1 MTYNKILLNSIHKP
15 LKKSQGGG
23 NFNGRPTVKQIMQM
37 PDKRYAPTPAVMDT
51 KAGLA
56 AAGMMSGPLSFIPG
70 TAAAVYD
77 LGTAA
82 RYAIDGQWDNAKEDL
97 ISAGLNAIPT
107 GGVYAALAGMGKLQK
122 AARARAAIR
131 SAKAAMNVKD
141 IAGSSTIRN
150 NITGLVQ
157 EFDKAGKEISS
168 MRPRSA
174 AEVKA
179 YNQNLKSQYRTGATP
194 EGPAELMPF
203 RSPDFAGGGM
213 IIDPMGQWAHPGENT
228 RIPGSDITMQG
239 VPYPVL
245 GVGSNGQEQM
255 MYPGQE
261 YNFGGASYVD
271 EYPIMQ
277 GGGWSGGGLSRSNL
291 AMMSALNKDI
301 KDQKARD
308 AQVTISQYTPK
319 PGDQQRMNANKD
331 AYRKEQ
337 GKFLNRLA
345 DNQHMQAAGKNLP
358 GAAEFALDVMTAG
371 EAGVALKAAKP
382 LLKAAGKYLT
392 QKTPLRNASK
402 FNPYAL
408 TDNMLF
414 NKEGVVN
421 RQMFGDE
428 AFENFKQY
436 GPTTRPNV
444 SQYDQMMEFIKA
456 PKSDVISGSGEA
468 FQVAKTMEDG
478 AFKYPYF
485 QEGNLWY
492 TGQQRNNLANQLGTE
507 RIITTPK
514 SDIWFAPAGEG
525 TVMHGDDLSQGLIN
539 SYSKGRRVL
548 IPGSEYAKP
557 SKYSVFEPHWWKGYK
572 QVQEEGGQ
580 ISMMAYG
587 GYTTGIF
594 AGGGE
599 MIRRADGSYS
609 RRGLWDNIRAN
620 KGSGKKPTKE
630 MLEQEKKINMKKYAR
645 GGTNNPGFE
654 ALPEYV
660 QARILSS
667 MGYGGMTYPFMQEG
681 GEEGEEAYIPQSIE
695 ELMAPV
701 RRGVGNF
708 GIGFSND
715 KFATN
720 YNYTGANNFKEGTHA
735 LNVSLPAFMKTGNL
749 DLSGTYSPG
758 KSYGA
763 NVMGTAP
770 ADYIKKGA
778 MMNFSGGFEK
788 DINPMMK
795 NVTPLYNVGA
805 GFNIPTKAGN
815 FKINASYRKERGG
828 QTNYPYMDEGGEPNG
843 GMALGQMAAVVDK
856 MSKLRKFISEDQNL
870 DPWIASKL
878 AVMDHSAD
886 AISDYMMYNPEA
898 QGEEEMEGMPEMRK
912 GGSTF
917 SGNAWYK
924 MGGEPCYECGGMYA
938 DGGMYDC
945 DDQEKDPVTGKC
957 AADVARGRQAN
968 AANKAATKDMNAWA
982 KQVAAMDKKLA
993 KEYAAQDAGQITFDY
1008 DWMQTPLDKPE
1019 KKAAIAASKQFFQ
1032 QNPNVFVADD
1042 TSGYSPEQKYIIASK
1057 LKQKASTP
1065 MGSKAFQQKFNQDA
1079 RFMDL
1084 GRLQSDI
1091 VPMMGGWNATRNYL
1105 FGNKEQGG
1113 IHINPA
1119 NKGKFTASAKRA
1131 GMGVQEFASQVLA
1144 NKEDYSST
1152 QVKRAN
1158 FARNAAGWNKANG
1171 GLTTGS
1177 EMEVTPEEAEMLR
1190 QQGYQ
1195 FEIL

>member
-1 MTYNKILLNSIHKP
+1 MTYNKTLLNSIHKP

-37 PDKRYAPTPAVMDT
+37 PDKRYVPTPAVMDT

-131 SAKAAMNVKD
+131 SAKAAMNAKD

-157 EFDKAGKEISS
+157 EFDKAGKEIGS

-255 MYPGQE
+255 MYPEQD
-261 YNFGGASYVD
+261 YQFGNSEFVD
-271 EYPIMQ
+271 EYP
-277 GGGWSGGGLSRSNL
+277 
-291 AMMSALNKDI
+291 MMK
-301 KDQKARD
+301 
-308 AQVTISQYTPK
+308 
-319 PGDQQRMNANKD
+319 
-331 AYRKEQ
+331 
-337 GKFLNRLA
+337 
-345 DNQHMQAAGKNLP
+345 
-358 GAAEFALDVMTAG
+358 
-371 EAGVALKAAKP
+371 
-382 LLKAAGKYLT
+382 
-392 QKTPLRNASK
+392 
-402 FNPYAL
+402 
-408 TDNMLF
+408 
-414 NKEGVVN
+414 
-421 RQMFGDE
+421 
-428 AFENFKQY
+428 
-436 GPTTRPNV
+436 
-444 SQYDQMMEFIKA
+444 
-456 PKSDVISGSGEA
+456 
-468 FQVAKTMEDG
+468 
-478 AFKYPYF
+478 
-485 QEGNLWY
+485 
-492 TGQQRNNLANQLGTE
+492 
-507 RIITTPK
+507 
-514 SDIWFAPAGEG
+514 
-525 TVMHGDDLSQGLIN
+525 
-539 SYSKGRRVL
+539 
-548 IPGSEYAKP
+548 
-557 SKYSVFEPHWWKGYK
+557 
-572 QVQEEGGQ
+572 
-580 ISMMAYG
+580 
-587 GYTTGIF
+587 
-594 AGGGE
+594 GGGE

-695 ELMAPV
+695 ELMSPT

-735 LNVSLPAFMKTGNL
+735 LNVSLPAFMKTGSL

-788 DINPMMK
+788 DTTPMMK
-795 NVTPLYNVGA
+795 NIAPSYNIGA

-815 FKINASYRKERGG
+815 FKVNASYRKERGG

-957 AADVARGRQAN
+957 AAEVVRGREAN

-982 KQVAAMDKKLA
+982 KQVAAMDRANA
-993 KEYAAQDAGQITFDY
+993 KEDAAQYAGQLGFDY
-1008 DWMQTPLDKPE
+1008 DWMQSPVDKAE
-1019 KKAAIAASKQFFQ
+1019 KKAAMAQYKQFFQ
-1032 QNPNVFVADD
+1032 QNPKTFVADD
-1042 TSGYSPEQKYIIASK
+1042 TSGFSPEQKYIIASK

-1091 VPMMGGWNATRNYL
+1091 VPMMGGWDATRNYL

>member
-1 MTYNKILLNSIHKP
+1 MTYNKTLLNSIHKP

-37 PDKRYAPTPAVMDT
+37 PDKRYVPTPAVMDT

-131 SAKAAMNVKD
+131 SAKAAMNAKD

-157 EFDKAGKEISS
+157 EFDKAGKEIGS

-255 MYPGQE
+255 MYPEQD
-261 YNFGGASYVD
+261 YQFGNSEFVD
-271 EYPIMQ
+271 EYP
-277 GGGWSGGGLSRSNL
+277 
-291 AMMSALNKDI
+291 MMK
-301 KDQKARD
+301 
-308 AQVTISQYTPK
+308 
-319 PGDQQRMNANKD
+319 
-331 AYRKEQ
+331 
-337 GKFLNRLA
+337 
-345 DNQHMQAAGKNLP
+345 
-358 GAAEFALDVMTAG
+358 
-371 EAGVALKAAKP
+371 
-382 LLKAAGKYLT
+382 
-392 QKTPLRNASK
+392 
-402 FNPYAL
+402 
-408 TDNMLF
+408 
-414 NKEGVVN
+414 
-421 RQMFGDE
+421 
-428 AFENFKQY
+428 
-436 GPTTRPNV
+436 
-444 SQYDQMMEFIKA
+444 
-456 PKSDVISGSGEA
+456 
-468 FQVAKTMEDG
+468 
-478 AFKYPYF
+478 
-485 QEGNLWY
+485 
-492 TGQQRNNLANQLGTE
+492 
-507 RIITTPK
+507 
-514 SDIWFAPAGEG
+514 
-525 TVMHGDDLSQGLIN
+525 
-539 SYSKGRRVL
+539 
-548 IPGSEYAKP
+548 
-557 SKYSVFEPHWWKGYK
+557 
-572 QVQEEGGQ
+572 
-580 ISMMAYG
+580 
-587 GYTTGIF
+587 
-594 AGGGE
+594 GGGE

-695 ELMAPV
+695 ELMSPT

-735 LNVSLPAFMKTGNL
+735 LNVSLPAFMKTGSL

-788 DINPMMK
+788 IL
-795 NVTPLYNVGA
+795 PL
-805 GFNIPTKAGN
+805 
-815 FKINASYRKERGG
+815 
-828 QTNYPYMDEGGEPNG
+828 
-843 GMALGQMAAVVDK
+843 
-856 MSKLRKFISEDQNL
+856 
-870 DPWIASKL
+870 
-878 AVMDHSAD
+878 
-886 AISDYMMYNPEA
+886 
-898 QGEEEMEGMPEMRK
+898 
-912 GGSTF
+912 
-917 SGNAWYK
+917 
-924 MGGEPCYECGGMYA
+924 
-938 DGGMYDC
+938 
-945 DDQEKDPVTGKC
+945 
-957 AADVARGRQAN
+957 
-968 AANKAATKDMNAWA
+968 
-982 KQVAAMDKKLA
+982 
-993 KEYAAQDAGQITFDY
+993 
-1008 DWMQTPLDKPE
+1008 
-1019 KKAAIAASKQFFQ
+1019 
-1032 QNPNVFVADD
+1032 
-1042 TSGYSPEQKYIIASK
+1042 
-1057 LKQKASTP
+1057 
-1065 MGSKAFQQKFNQDA
+1065 
-1079 RFMDL
+1079 
-1084 GRLQSDI
+1084 
-1091 VPMMGGWNATRNYL
+1091 
-1105 FGNKEQGG
+1105 
-1113 IHINPA
+1113 
-1119 NKGKFTASAKRA
+1119 
-1131 GMGVQEFASQVLA
+1131 
-1144 NKEDYSST
+1144 
-1152 QVKRAN
+1152 
-1158 FARNAAGWNKANG
+1158 
-1171 GLTTGS
+1171 
-1177 EMEVTPEEAEMLR
+1177 
-1190 QQGYQ
+1190 
-1195 FEIL
+1195 